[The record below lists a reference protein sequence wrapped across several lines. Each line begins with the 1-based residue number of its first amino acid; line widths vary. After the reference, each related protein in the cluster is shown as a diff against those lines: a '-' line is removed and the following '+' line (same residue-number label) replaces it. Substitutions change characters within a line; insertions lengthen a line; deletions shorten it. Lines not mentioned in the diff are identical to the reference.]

1 MMDKG
6 YFDLWTWKFER
17 WLGSVTRYIQNKQIR
32 DLSYIG

>member
-1 MMDKG
+1 MDKG
-6 YFDLWTWKFER
+6 YFELWAWKFAL